1 MSGSQVHGA
10 QPFDKA
16 KRAEIAFSEEAMK
29 TVQTIIS
36 HYPPE
41 RIKSAMLPVLH
52 VAQAEF
58 GGWLSP
64 ETMDYVASILKVRP
78 VEVFE
83 VASFY
88 TMYNLKPVGKC
99 VLEVCQTSSC
109 WLNGAEDIVKY
120 IEKKLNIHVGETTKD
135 GMFTLKVAECL
146 GSCGT
151 APMLQCG
158 ASFHENLTYE
168 KVDAI
173 LEEYRSAG
181 KQRSYTDLDYKNT
194 L

>member
-1 MSGSQVHGA
+1 MGSQIHGT
-10 QPFDKA
+10 QDFDKT
-16 KRAEIAFSEEAMK
+16 KRAEIKFSDVAMQI
-29 TVQTIIS
+29 VQKIIS
-36 HYPPE
+36 RYPE
-41 RIKSAMLPVLH
+41 GKQKSALLPVLH

-64 ETMDYVASILKVRP
+64 ETMDYVASVLKIKP
-78 VEVFE
+78 IEVFE

-88 TMYNLKPVGKC
+88 TMFNLKPVGKC

-109 WLNGAEDIVKY
+109 WLNGAEDIVNY
-120 IEKKLNIHVGETTKD
+120 IEKKLDIRVGETSKD

-158 ASFHENLTYE
+158 ASYHENLTYE

-173 LEEYRSAG
+173 LENYKTEG
-181 KQRSYTDLDYKNT
+181 KLRSYTDLDYKNT

>member
-1 MSGSQVHGA
+1 MGSQVHGA
-10 QPFDKA
+10 QKFDSA
-16 KRAEIAFSEEAMK
+16 KRAETVFSEEAMK
-29 TVQTIIS
+29 TAQTIIS
-36 HYPPE
+36 RYPE
-41 RIKSAMLPVLH
+41 GKQKSALLPILH
-52 VAQAEF
+52 LAQAEF

-64 ETMDYVASILKVRP
+64 ETMDYVASLLKIRP

-88 TMYNLKPVGKC
+88 TMYNLKPMGKC

-120 IEKKLNIHVGETTKD
+120 IEKKLNIKVGETTKD
-135 GMFTLKVAECL
+135 GMFSLKVAECL

-158 ASFHENLTYE
+158 ASYHENLTYE

-173 LEEYRSAG
+173 LETYKNEGRL
-181 KQRSYTDLDYKNT
+181 RSYTDLDYKNT

>member
-1 MSGSQVHGA
+1 MGSQVHGT
-10 QPFDKA
+10 QEFSKA
-16 KRAEIAFSEEAMK
+16 KRAEIRFSEEAMK
-29 TVQTIIS
+29 TVQKIIS
-36 HYPPE
+36 NYPE
-41 RIKSAMLPVLH
+41 GKQKSALLPVLH

-64 ETMDYVASILKVRP
+64 EVMDYVASLLKIRSI
-78 VEVFE
+78 EVFE

-88 TMYNLKPVGKC
+88 TMFNLKPVGKC

-120 IEKKLNIHVGETTKD
+120 IEKKLGIKVGETTAD

-158 ASFHENLTYE
+158 ASYHENLSFE
-168 KVDAI
+168 KVDKL

-181 KQRSYTDLDYKNT
+181 RRRNYTDLDYHNT

>member
-1 MSGSQVHGA
+1 MGSQIHGA
-10 QPFDKA
+10 QPFNPA
-16 KRAEIAFSEEAMK
+16 ARAEVKFSDEAMK
-29 TVQTIIS
+29 LVQNIIS
-36 HYPPE
+36 HYPE
-41 RIKSAMLPVLH
+41 GKQKSALLPVLH
-52 VAQAEF
+52 IAQAEF

-64 ETMDYVASILKVRP
+64 EVMDYVASVLNIKP
-78 VEVFE
+78 IEVFE

-88 TMYNLKPVGKC
+88 TMFNLKPVGKC

-120 IEKKLNIHVGETTKD
+120 IENKLGIRVGETSKD

-151 APMLQCG
+151 APMMQCG
-158 ASFHENLTYE
+158 ASFHENLTYD
-168 KVDAI
+168 KVDRI
-173 LEEYRSAG
+173 LEDYRSSG
-181 KQRSYTDLDYKNT
+181 RRRSYTDLDYNNT

>member
-1 MSGSQVHGA
+1 MSSQVHGA
-10 QPFDKA
+10 QKFDNA
-16 KRAEIAFSEEAMK
+16 KRSETVFSEDAMK

-36 HYPPE
+36 RYPADK
-41 RIKSAMLPVLH
+41 IKSALLPVLH

-64 ETMDYVASILKVRP
+64 ETMDYVASVLKIKP
-78 VEVFE
+78 IEVFE

-88 TMYNLKPVGKC
+88 TMYNLKPMGKC

-120 IEKKLNIHVGETTKD
+120 IEKKLNIKVGETTAD
-135 GMFTLKVAECL
+135 GMFSLKVAECL
-146 GSCGT
+146 GSCGS

-158 ASFHENLTYE
+158 AEYHENLTE
-168 KVDAI
+168 SKVDDL
-173 LEEYRSAG
+173 LERMKSEG
-181 KQRSYTDLDYKNT
+181 KRRNYTDLDYKNSK
-194 L
+194 

>member
-1 MSGSQVHGA
+1 MASEVHGT
-10 QPFDKA
+10 QHFDVTR
-16 KRAEIAFSEEAMK
+16 RAELKFSDEAMHE
-29 TVQTIIS
+29 VRRIMSQ
-36 HYPPE
+36 YPE
-41 RIKSAMLPVLH
+41 GKQKSALLPVLH
-52 VAQAEF
+52 IAQAEF

-64 ETMDYVASILKVRP
+64 ETMDYVASVLNIKP
-78 VEVFE
+78 IEVFE

-88 TMYNLKPVGKC
+88 TMFHLRPVGKC
-99 VLEVCQTSSC
+99 VFEVCQTSSC

-120 IEKKLNIHVGETTKD
+120 LEKKLNIKVGETTAD

-151 APMLQCG
+151 APMMQCG

-168 KVDAI
+168 KVDK
-173 LEEYRSAG
+173 LVEQYRAEG
-181 KQRSYTDLDYKNT
+181 RLRSYTDKDYKNT

>member
-1 MSGSQVHGA
+1 MSSQVHGA
-10 QPFDKA
+10 QKFDQT
-16 KRAEIAFSEEAMK
+16 KRADIKFSEEAMK
-29 TVQTIIS
+29 TVDLIIS
-36 HYPPE
+36 RYPKDKQ
-41 RIKSAMLPVLH
+41 KSALLPVLH

-64 ETMDYVASILKVRP
+64 EVMDYVASVLNIKP
-78 VEVFE
+78 IEVFE

-88 TMYNLKPVGKC
+88 TMFNLKPVGKC

-120 IEKKLNIHVGETTKD
+120 IEKKLNIKVGETTKD

-173 LEEYRSAG
+173 IDNYKAEG
-181 KQRSYTDLDYKNT
+181 KLRSYTDLDYKNT

>member
-1 MSGSQVHGA
+1 MSSQVHGT
-10 QPFDKA
+10 QTFDNA
-16 KRAEIAFSEEAMK
+16 KRAELKFSEEAMK
-29 TVQTIIS
+29 IVNEIIS

-41 RIKSAMLPVLH
+41 KIKSALLPVLH
-52 VAQAEF
+52 IAQAEF

-64 ETMDYVASILKVRP
+64 ETMDYVASLLKIKP

-88 TMYNLKPVGKC
+88 TMYNLKPMGKC
-99 VLEVCQTSSC
+99 ILEVCQTSSC
-109 WLNGAEDIVKY
+109 WLMGAEDIVKY
-120 IEKKLNIHVGETTKD
+120 IEKKLNIKVGETTKD
-135 GMFTLKVAECL
+135 GMFSLKVAECL

-158 ASFHENLTYE
+158 ASYHENLTYE
-168 KVDAI
+168 KVDSL
-173 LEEYRSAG
+173 LENYRAEG
-181 KQRSYTDLDYKNT
+181 KLKSYTDLDYKNT

>member
-1 MSGSQVHGA
+1 MGAQVHGT
-10 QPFDKA
+10 QDFNQK
-16 KRAEIAFSEEAMK
+16 KRAEIKFSDAAME
-29 TVQTIIS
+29 TVKTIIGR
-36 HYPPE
+36 YPE
-41 RIKSAMLPVLH
+41 GKQKSALLPVLH

-64 ETMDYVASILKVRP
+64 EVMDYVAEVLKIKP
-78 VEVFE
+78 IEVFE

-120 IEKKLNIHVGETTKD
+120 IEKKLNIKVGETTKD

-158 ASFHENLTYE
+158 ASYHENLTYD
-168 KVDAI
+168 KVDKI
-173 LEEYRSAG
+173 LEKYKSDNRL
-181 KQRSYTDLDYKNT
+181 RSYTDLDYQNT

>member
-1 MSGSQVHGA
+1 MGAQVHGT
-10 QPFDKA
+10 QEFDNK
-16 KRAEIAFSEEAMK
+16 KRADIKFNDAAMA

-36 HYPPE
+36 RYPE
-41 RIKSAMLPVLH
+41 GKQKSALLPVLH

-64 ETMDYVASILKVRP
+64 EVMDYVASILKIKP
-78 VEVFE
+78 IEVFE

-99 VLEVCQTSSC
+99 VIEVCQTSSC
-109 WLNGAEDIVKY
+109 WLCGAEDIVKH
-120 IEKKLNIHVGETTKD
+120 IEKKLNIKVGETSRD
-135 GMFTLKVAECL
+135 GMFTLKTAECL

-151 APMLQCG
+151 APMMQIG
-158 ASFHENLTYE
+158 ASFHENLTYN
-168 KVDAI
+168 KVDSI
-173 LEEYRSAG
+173 LDQYKSDG
-181 KQRSYTDLDYKNT
+181 KLRSYTDLDYKNT

>member
-1 MSGSQVHGA
+1 MGAQVHGT
-10 QPFDKA
+10 QDFDKK
-16 KRAEIAFSEEAMK
+16 KRTEIKFSDAAME
-29 TVQTIIS
+29 TVKTIIS
-36 HYPPE
+36 HYPE
-41 RIKSAMLPVLH
+41 GKQKSALLPVLH
-52 VAQAEF
+52 IAQAEF

-64 ETMDYVASILKVRP
+64 ETMDYVAEVLKIKP
-78 VEVFE
+78 IEVFE

-120 IEKKLNIHVGETTKD
+120 IEKKLNIKVGETTKD

-158 ASFHENLTYE
+158 ASYHENLTYD
-168 KVDAI
+168 KVDKL
-173 LEEYRSAG
+173 LEKYKSDNRL
-181 KQRSYTDLDYKNT
+181 RSYTDLDYHNT

>member
-1 MSGSQVHGA
+1 MSSDIHGT
-10 QPFDKA
+10 QQFDEA
-16 KRAEIAFSEEAMK
+16 KRAEIKFGDEAMK

-36 HYPPE
+36 RYPE
-41 RIKSAMLPVLH
+41 GKHKSALLPILH

-64 ETMDYVASILKVRP
+64 ETMDYVADVLHIKP
-78 VEVFE
+78 IEVFE

-109 WLNGAEDIVKY
+109 WLMGAEDIVKY
-120 IEKKLNIHVGETTKD
+120 IENKLSIKVGETTKD
-135 GMFTLKVAECL
+135 GMFSLKVAECL

-158 ASFHENLTYE
+158 ASYHENLTYE
-168 KVDAI
+168 KVDKI
-173 LEEYRSAG
+173 LENYRAEG
-181 KQRSYTDLDYKNT
+181 KLKSYTDLDYKNT

>member
-1 MSGSQVHGA
+1 MGSQVHGT
-10 QPFDKA
+10 QEFSKA
-16 KRAEIAFSEEAMK
+16 KRAEIRFSEEAMK
-29 TVQTIIS
+29 TVQKIIYN
-36 HYPPE
+36 YPE
-41 RIKSAMLPVLH
+41 GKQKSALLPVLH

-64 ETMDYVASILKVRP
+64 EVMDYVASLLKIRSI
-78 VEVFE
+78 EVFE

-88 TMYNLKPVGKC
+88 TMFNLKPVGKC

-120 IEKKLNIHVGETTKD
+120 IEKKLGIKVGETTAD
-135 GMFTLKVAECL
+135 GMFSLKVAECL

-158 ASFHENLTYE
+158 ASYHENLSFE
-168 KVDAI
+168 KVDKLI
-173 LEEYRSAG
+173 EDYRRDG
-181 KQRSYTDLDYKNT
+181 RRRNYTDLDYHNT